1 MNKSAI
7 LCILIVAGVVA
18 GIVYSIRQVGTNE
31 PDWEEF
37 RKVQLGHSL
46 ASVRA
51 RFGEPLADFKS
62 LSDARSFGFSAEFR
76 EMGEAGGHHLLVIR
90 TGSDDFLFG
99 FDKEEKLV
107 YRNFRRE

>member
-7 LCILIVAGVVA
+7 LCILIVAAVVV

-46 ASVRA
+46 ASVRD
-51 RFGEPLADFKS
+51 RFGEPLGDFVS
-62 LSDARSFGFSAEFR
+62 HSDARSFGYGAEFR
-76 EMGEAGGHHLLVIR
+76 EVGEAGGYRLIVIR

-99 FDKEEKLV
+99 FDRELKLV
-107 YRNFRRE
+107 YRNFRRD